1 MILYNNNNAWDT
13 HIHTYIQNNNTFSSI
28 GRNAETLALQQWF
41 WHLCYFSDLSKK
53 LVSENLTLRIFSN
66 FFSTWVQMSY
76 WWKNKDVCMYGW
88 MVSIQIMLFQSRLWL
103 LGLWLLRRWLVRRCF
118 RGTWLLRTWFV
129 GTWLLWTWLLR
140 SYLEPGYTEHNH
152 FVVFSM
158 VISGHL
164 DFFRLFFST
173 LFFFIFFSL
182 FFFSCANIFW

>member
-1 MILYNNNNAWDT
+1 MAIYLGNGHSLVTGMCRDVW
-13 HIHTYIQNNNTFSSI
+13 I
-28 GRNAETLALQQWF
+28 
-41 WHLCYFSDLSKK
+41 SDSWAKKYSDVSKK
-53 LVSENLTLRIFSN
+53 FKSQKIWHRIFST

-140 SYLEPGYTEHNH
+140 SYLEPGYTEPGAQH
-152 FVVFSM
+152 
-158 VISGHL
+158 
-164 DFFRLFFST
+164 
-173 LFFFIFFSL
+173 
-182 FFFSCANIFW
+182 WW

>member
-1 MILYNNNNAWDT
+1 MHEIHTY
-13 HIHTYIQNNNTFSSI
+13 IHTYIQNNNTFSSI
-28 GRNAETLALQQWF
+28 GRNAETLAPLQQWF

-53 LVSENLTLRIFSN
+53 LVSENLTLRIFST

-103 LGLWLLRRWLVRRCF
+103 LGLWLLRRWLVRICF
-118 RGTWLLRTWFV
+118 LGTWLLRTWFV

-152 FVVFSM
+152 FVVFNIGDKLTLRIFST
-158 VISGHL
+158 S
-164 DFFRLFFST
+164 FRLFIY
-173 LFFFIFFSL
+173 LFFIFL
-182 FFFSCANIFW
+182 FFV